1 MQSKFNHFSH
11 ILLGESPAHCAIATN
26 KVRKHEQSA
35 GASTL
40 HIPVLPKLPE
50 KLRRLLNAT
59 YAAHGGA
66 EHMSLHVWRDIE
78 QELERG
84 LAK

>member
-1 MQSKFNHFSH
+1 MKRKLSH
-11 ILLGESPAHCAIATN
+11 ILLGESLAADATN
-26 KVRKHEQSA
+26 KVRKHEQSSSE
-35 GASTL
+35 STL
-40 HIPVLPKLPE
+40 HLPVLPRLPE
-50 KLRRLLNAT
+50 EVRRLLNAT